1 MNDLALLESYPRHRP
16 PLPEAYRE
24 IYEREY
30 KLNREGEKPIEG
42 MAKRLEGW
50 MHRRVAALGGGSI
63 LELGAGTLN
72 HLRYERDL
80 GDCDIVEP
88 FTSLYEGSTLLKHVR
103 HVYRST
109 AEIPKQ
115 ARYDRII
122 SVAVLEHIE
131 DLPCEIARC
140 CLHLNQGGVFQA
152 GIPSEGGFLWWL
164 GWRAT
169 TGISYWLRNRLDYG
183 VLMRHEHL
191 STGPEIIRIVRLL
204 FTDVSVRRFF
214 LPFHHLSLYAY
225 VEARN
230 PNMATVDKLLT

>member
-1 MNDLALLESYPRHRP
+1 MPHPNIYRLLAN
-16 PLPEAYRE
+16 PLQ
-24 IYEREY
+24 
-30 KLNREGEKPIEG
+30 
-42 MAKRLEGW
+42 
-50 MHRRVAALGGGSI
+50 
-63 LELGAGTLN
+63 
-72 HLRYERDL
+72 
-80 GDCDIVEP
+80 
-88 FTSLYEGSTLLKHVR
+88 SL
-103 HVYRST
+103 
-109 AEIPKQ
+109 Q

-169 TGISYWLRNRLDYG
+169 TGMSYWLRNRLDYG